1 MKGWH
6 GWLLLAGLL
15 GTSTWVQAQQQ
26 APVDLDP
33 YLKKD
38 IIGALKISPDG
49 DYYAMTVPLEDR
61 TVLSVMRRSDKKIT
75 ATFGGAKNSVVSN
88 FWWVNK
94 ERVVVSMAE
103 KFGSMDQ
110 PFATGDLH
118 AVNADGSQPLLIF
131 GRNGLAGKNPVTQV
145 AAVVDTLEQDDR
157 NILIS
162 VSAINSNP
170 TTRVDKLDVYSR
182 VRTDVA
188 SAPVR
193 RARFATDAAGEVRF
207 AQGQDIENNS
217 QLYYRDN
224 NQAPW
229 RLINDENSTGRVEW
243 PLGFSA
249 DGRTAFLQSEMTEGP
264 DAIVGMDL
272 TTDKRTERLRDAVVD
287 PRTIIFRHGDRQPE
301 GAFLMHERLKT
312 RFLDEKSETALQYR
326 MLEKA
331 FPGQAV
337 RITSATT
344 DGKKRVVRVWSDRNP
359 GDFYLFDSQS
369 KAADLIFSQR
379 SWFDPEQVATTRS
392 VSLKARDGLSLHGFL
407 TVPHGAGG
415 GKLPLVVVPHGGPYG
430 LYDEWDFDS
439 ESQLLAEAGYAV
451 LRINFRGSGNYGRAF
466 TQAGAQQWGLTMQDD
481 LTDATRWAIAENIA
495 DPSRICLYGAS
506 YGAYASL
513 MGISREPDLYR
524 CAVGYVGVYDL
535 ELLHKDGFGASKSMR
550 NWTSDWIGNRDN
562 LAIVSPVELAER
574 IKAPVFLAAGGA
586 DHIAP
591 VVHTRRM
598 QRSLKAAGVPVET
611 LYFENEGHGFYT
623 EPHRREFYTQLL
635 DFLSRHLGGAKAK

>member
-15 GTSTWVQAQQQ
+15 GTGIRVQAQE
-26 APVDLDP
+26 PVDLDP

-38 IIGALKISPDG
+38 IIGSLKISPNG

-61 TVLSVMRRSDKKIT
+61 TVLSVMRRSDKKVT
-75 ATFGGAKNSVVSN
+75 ATFGGARNSVVSN
-88 FWWVNK
+88 FWWVNS

-103 KFGSMDQ
+103 KFGSVDQ

-131 GRNGLAGKNPVTQV
+131 SRNGLAGKNPVTQV
-145 AAVVDTLEQDDR
+145 SAVVDTLEQDDR

-162 VSAINSNP
+162 VSAVNSNP

-182 VRTDVA
+182 VRTGVA
-188 SAPVR
+188 TAPVR

-207 AQGQDIENNS
+207 AQGLDIENHS
-217 QLYYRDN
+217 QLYYRGN
-224 NQAPW
+224 NEAPW

-249 DGRTAFLQSEMTEGP
+249 DGRTAFLQSEMVEGP

-272 TTDKRTERLRDAVVD
+272 ATDQRIERLRDAVVD
-287 PRTIIFRHGDRQPE
+287 PRTIIYRHGDRQPE

-326 MLEKA
+326 MLERA

-369 KAADLIFSQR
+369 KEADLIFSQR
-379 SWFDPEQVATTRS
+379 SWFDPEKVAATRP
-392 VSLKARDGLSLHGFL
+392 VSLKSRDGLSLHGFL
-407 TVPHGAGG
+407 TVPNGASV
-415 GKLPLVVVPHGGPYG
+415 GKLPLVVLPHGGPYG
-430 LYDEWDFDS
+430 LYDEWDFDG

-466 TQAGAQQWGLTMQDD
+466 TQAGAQQWGRTMQDD
-481 LTDATRWAIAENIA
+481 LTDATRWAIDENIA

-535 ELLHKDGFGASKSMR
+535 ELLHKEGSGASKWMR
-550 NWTSDWIGNRDN
+550 NWTSDWIGSRDD
-562 LAIVSPVELAER
+562 LGSVSPVELATR

-591 VVHTRRM
+591 IVHTRRM

-611 LYFENEGHGFYT
+611 LYFDNEGHGFYT
-623 EPHRREFYTQLL
+623 EPHRREFYTRLL